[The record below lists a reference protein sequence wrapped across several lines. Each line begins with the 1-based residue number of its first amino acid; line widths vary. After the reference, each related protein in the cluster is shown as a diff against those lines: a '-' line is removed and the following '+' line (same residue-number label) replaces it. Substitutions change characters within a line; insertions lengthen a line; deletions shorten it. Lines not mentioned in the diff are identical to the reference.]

1 MMALPCLLIGIMPT
15 YADIGYF
22 APLILLALRIL
33 RGAAVRGRRCPV
45 PGCSWLSMRRPG
57 AGLCAGL
64 LQAGLTFGYL
74 IGALTAT
81 LLAQLFTG

>member
-33 RGAAVRGRRCPV
+33 QGAAVGGEVPSAWVFVAEHAPAGRR
-45 PGCSWLSMRRPG
+45 GFALRFF
-57 AGLCAGL
+57 
-64 LQAGLTFGYL
+64 QAGLTFGYL
-74 IGALTAT
+74 MGP
-81 LLAQLFTG
+81 